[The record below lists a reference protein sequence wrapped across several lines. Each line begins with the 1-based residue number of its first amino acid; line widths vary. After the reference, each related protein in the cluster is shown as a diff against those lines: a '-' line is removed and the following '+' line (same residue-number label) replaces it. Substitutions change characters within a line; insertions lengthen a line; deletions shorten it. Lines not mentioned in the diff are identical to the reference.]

1 MLMSIL
7 LSLLLATNQCQA
19 APKTC
24 DALLN
29 ECMIVVHEADASISL
44 YGKHIELLQDENKNL
59 QTALDLEIERA
70 THAEAWY
77 RDPKLIAPTV
87 FILGFITAIHAE
99 RH

>member
-1 MLMSIL
+1 MTSQ
-7 LSLLLATNQCQA
+7 SHAG
-19 APKTC
+19 PKTC

-29 ECMIVVHEADASISL
+29 ECMSVVHDADASITL
-44 YGKHIELLQDENKNL
+44 YGKHIELLQSENEQL
-59 QTALDLEIERA
+59 QTALNVEIERA
-70 THAEAWY
+70 THAKAWY